1 MAAIV
6 AVLNRLYHGP
16 QGGGAVRVGI
26 LGFGRFGRALAGLL
40 EEAGHPYRALDPWAA
55 VPESRRAEGWA
66 DLAEEADFLALAVP
80 VPALPEAISQAAAV
94 LAPGQILFDVGS
106 VKTGPCR
113 CMEQVLGPRHPFAG
127 THPLFGPVSLARA
140 ERPLRVVLCPS
151 SLHPEAGRKV
161 ARLFEG
167 LGCEVLEQNP
177 EDHDRVMATTHA
189 LTFFLAKGLLQVG
202 AGADLP
208 FTPPSFHS
216 IQRTLESVRGDAGH
230 LFATLQNENPF
241 AAEARSGLLDALQ
254 AIHGDLAEA
263 ALEGSDASSLDIPEL
278 AARSPQL
285 QEARDYIDALDRE
298 LLDLLARR
306 MELARRAAKAKAAL
320 GTPVLDPS
328 RETAL
333 LEARRAWAAES
344 GLDGPGVEEVFRAVL
359 RLSRKTQG
367 G

>member
-1 MAAIV
+1 M
-6 AVLNRLYHGP
+6 
-16 QGGGAVRVGI
+16 RVGI

-40 EEAGHPYRALDPWAA
+40 EESGHRYRALDPGAA
-55 VPESRRAEGWA
+55 VPEANRAEDWA
-66 DLAEEADFLALAVP
+66 ALAADADFLALAVP
-80 VPALPEAISQAAAV
+80 VPALAGAIEQAAAV
-94 LAPGQILFDVGS
+94 LRPDQVLFDVGS

-113 CMEQVLGPRHPFAG
+113 CMEQSLGARHPFAG

-151 SLHPEAGRKV
+151 LSHPDAGRQV

-167 LGCEVLEQNP
+167 LGCEVLEQTP

-189 LTFFLAKGLLQVG
+189 LTFFLAKGLLEVG

-241 AAEARSGLLDALQ
+241 ALEARTHLLEALQ
-254 AIHGDLAEA
+254 AIHRNLAEV
-263 ALEGSDASSLDIPEL
+263 SLDGQEIPGL
-278 AARSPQL
+278 AIPDLGSRSTAL
-285 QEARDYIDALDRE
+285 QETRHHIDALDRE

-320 GTPVLDPS
+320 GTPVLDGA
-328 RETAL
+328 REAAL
-333 LEARRAWAAES
+333 LGARKAWAAES
-344 GLDGPGVEEVFRAVL
+344 GLDEGGVEEVFRAIL
-359 RLSRKTQG
+359 RLSRRTQG
-367 G
+367 S

>member
-6 AVLNRLYHGP
+6 TTLNRLYHDP
-16 QGGGAVRVGI
+16 KGGVAVRVGI

-40 EEAGHPYRALDPWAA
+40 EEAGHTFCALDPGVSIPEAHRAQDWA
-55 VPESRRAEGWA
+55 GLM
-66 DLAEEADFLALAVP
+66 DGADFFALAVP
-80 VPALPEAISQAAAV
+80 VQALQGAISQAATV

-106 VKTGPCR
+106 VKSGPCR
-113 CMEQVLGPRHPFAG
+113 CMEEILGPRHPFAG

-161 ARLFEG
+161 ARLFQG

-189 LTFFLAKGLLQVG
+189 LTFFLAKGLLEVG

-230 LFATLQNENPF
+230 LFTTLQNENPF
-241 AAEARSGLLDALQ
+241 ALEARGHLLDALQ
-254 AIHGDLAEA
+254 SIHRNLEEA
-263 ALEGSDASSLDIPEL
+263 AQEGQETPSLAIPDL
-278 AARSPQL
+278 GSRSPAL
-285 QEARDYIDALDRE
+285 QETRDYIDALDQE
-298 LLDLLARR
+298 LVGLLARR
-306 MELARRAAKAKAAL
+306 MELARRAAKAKAEL
-320 GTPVLDPS
+320 GTPVLDGT
-328 RETAL
+328 REAAL
-333 LEARRAWAAES
+333 LGLRKAWAAEA

-359 RLSRKTQG
+359 RLSRRTQG

>member
-1 MAAIV
+1 M
-6 AVLNRLYHGP
+6 
-16 QGGGAVRVGI
+16 RVGI
-26 LGFGRFGRALAGLL
+26 LGYGRFGRALAGLL
-40 EEAGHPYRALDPWAA
+40 EEAGHRYRALDPGAA
-55 VPESRRAEGWA
+55 VPEAKRAEDWA
-66 DLAEEADFLALAVP
+66 ALAADADFLALAVP
-80 VPALPEAISQAAAV
+80 VPALAGAIEQAATV
-94 LAPGQILFDVGS
+94 LRPGQVLFDVGS

-113 CMEQVLGPRHPFAG
+113 SMEQILGPRHPFAG

-151 SLHPEAGRKV
+151 PLHPGAGRQV

-189 LTFFLAKGLLQVG
+189 LTFFLAKGLLEVG

-241 AAEARSGLLDALQ
+241 ALEARTHLLEALQ
-254 AIHGDLAEA
+254 AIHHDLAEV
-263 ALEGSDASSLDIPEL
+263 SLDGQEIPGL
-278 AARSPQL
+278 AIPDLGSRSSAL
-285 QEARDYIDALDRE
+285 QEARHYIDALDRE
-298 LLDLLARR
+298 LLDLLGRR
-306 MELARRAAKAKAAL
+306 MELARRAAKAKAEL
-320 GTPVLDPS
+320 GTPVLDGA
-328 RETAL
+328 RESAL
-333 LEARRAWAAES
+333 LGARKAWAAES
-344 GLDGPGVEEVFRAVL
+344 GLDEAGVEEVFRAVL
-359 RLSRKTQG
+359 RLSRRTQG